1 MLRNIARKITAALL
15 CAGLAIQFAQAADE
29 GVKRDAK
36 PSQLPAQSLQG
47 SPMPFNIQMPPT
59 RPQENVA
66 PNTVRESISPEA
78 RANFVSSM
86 MAMNPFSLQDMVAMM
101 AVKYPAKDGLSYD
114 DVVTAMKTKANEL
127 NFKFVGHNPLW
138 KDIVA
143 ISGKQDTPRV
153 EFFTFCDA
161 MVARE
166 ILDLSIEFAI
176 FLPCR
181 VAVLEDANKK
191 IWLMTL
197 DWDVRWLDSSK
208 NPNKMSASLREKSIM
223 VREAIDKIM
232 RAGANGDF

>member
-1 MLRNIARKITAALL
+1 
-15 CAGLAIQFAQAADE
+15 
-29 GVKRDAK
+29 
-36 PSQLPAQSLQG
+36 
-47 SPMPFNIQMPPT
+47 
-59 RPQENVA
+59 
-66 PNTVRESISPEA
+66 
-78 RANFVSSM
+78 
-86 MAMNPFSLQDMVAMM
+86 
-101 AVKYPAKDGLSYD
+101 
-114 DVVTAMKTKANEL
+114 
-127 NFKFVGHNPLW
+127 
-138 KDIVA
+138 
-143 ISGKQDTPRV
+143 
-153 EFFTFCDA
+153 

-208 NPNKMSASLREKSIM
+208 NPNQMSASLREKSIV